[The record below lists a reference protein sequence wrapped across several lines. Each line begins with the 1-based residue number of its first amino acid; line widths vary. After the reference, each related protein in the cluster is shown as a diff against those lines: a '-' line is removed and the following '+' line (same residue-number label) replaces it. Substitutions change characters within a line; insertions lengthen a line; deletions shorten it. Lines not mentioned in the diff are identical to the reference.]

1 MNLHPASPHP
11 KHRPIKIYS
20 EKSPLKGIIQPYLT
34 LWNKF
39 CKTISEMKNA
49 QAANLSILEIQETG
63 GDAANATNTVTPSND
78 REASGLKGQ
87 KRSNS
92 THDSTTDADAR
103 LYRKGKTASELRF
116 MGHTLTDNPHGLV
129 VSAMVTQADGYAE
142 REAAKAMT
150 HDTKQAPED
159 PLASLTLG
167 ADKGYDAQEFIQALQ
182 DMNVLPHVAQNTSWR
197 KSAVPEAVAASVGYK
212 ISQTKRKRIEQGFGW
227 AKTMSH
233 MGQVLVRG
241 LDKVDQMFVLTMS
254 AYNLTRLRTLGQVR
268 PAVRIPVMMNGQSS
282 SMNTLSRY
290 SQSPAAI
297 V

>member
-1 MNLHPASPHP
+1 M
-11 KHRPIKIYS
+11 
-20 EKSPLKGIIQPYLT
+20 
-34 LWNKF
+34 
-39 CKTISEMKNA
+39 
-49 QAANLSILEIQETG
+49 SILEIQETG